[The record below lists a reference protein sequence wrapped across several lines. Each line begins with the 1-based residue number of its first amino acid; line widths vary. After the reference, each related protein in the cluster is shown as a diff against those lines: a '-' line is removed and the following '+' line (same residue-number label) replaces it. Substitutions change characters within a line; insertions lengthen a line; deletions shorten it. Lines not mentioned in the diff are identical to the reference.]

1 MPIKGAPGTFAANNL
16 GWPATAPQGAETP
29 KICRLP
35 DSTSSERSQ
44 CEALHK
50 TTPLP
55 ELRTMNK
62 SATAHGSANSSQ
74 SPMTPSHVAVTQST
88 AMLSHNLNLP
98 ASDLD
103 TSLLNPTVKLPSNCR
118 TSQSP
123 RWHERSDGNPQVAV
137 LNKKVVGSNLK
148 NGLQVL
154 WTSKC

>member
-1 MPIKGAPGTFAANNL
+1 ML
-16 GWPATAPQGAETP
+16 GSTAEALDPADSSPKKDAHQRGSRHFCGEQPRLTRNCTVTAPQGAETP

-50 TTPLP
+50 TTSLP

-98 ASDLD
+98 TSNLD
-103 TSLLNPTVKLPSNCR
+103 TSLLNPTVKLPSNCLQ
-118 TSQSP
+118 TAFKLPHVTKSQM
-123 RWHERSDGNPQVAV
+123 
-137 LNKKVVGSNLK
+137 
-148 NGLQVL
+148 
-154 WTSKC
+154 T